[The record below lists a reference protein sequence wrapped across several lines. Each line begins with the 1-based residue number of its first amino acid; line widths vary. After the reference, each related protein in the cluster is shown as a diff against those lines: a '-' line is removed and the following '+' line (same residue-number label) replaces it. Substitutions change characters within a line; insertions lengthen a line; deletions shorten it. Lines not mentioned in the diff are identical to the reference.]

1 MKKGESCVIL
11 CLVIDMIC
19 NLCPRKCGAVRT
31 GHSGKGFCKMGTMP
45 VVARIAPHFGE
56 EPCISG
62 TRGSGA
68 VFFSG
73 CTMKCVFCQN
83 YEISQKGKG
92 VTLTP
97 KQLADGYKMLE
108 EAGVHNINLV
118 TADHFVEAVAESLSI
133 YRPKL
138 PIVYNCSG
146 YTSPKTLTMLS
157 GLVDVYLP
165 DFKYADDSL
174 AKKLSSAPD
183 YTRTATTAIQEMLF
197 QVGKPVFDGDGMIKK
212 GVIVRHLILP
222 AHTRN
227 SIAVLEHL
235 DRYFKKEILTES
247 KLALTLEETMLALS
261 ISAASNPAAAAA
273 VEQLRSL
280 RNCECH
286 LSHIPAPGDEGGFRK
301 LGMNLTCDPVFSSKS
316 LFDE

>member
-165 DFKYADDSL
+165 DFKYSDDSL

-183 YTRTATTAIQEMLF
+183 YVRTATTAIQEMIF
-197 QVGKPVFDGDGMIKK
+197 QVGKPVYDDEGMIKK

-235 DRYFKKEILTES
+235 ERYFKKEIL
-247 KLALTLEETMLALS
+247 
-261 ISAASNPAAAAA
+261 
-273 VEQLRSL
+273 VSL
-280 RNCECH
+280 MCQYVPCGEARRD
-286 LSHIPAPGDEGGFRK
+286 PK
-301 LGMNLTCDPVFSSKS
+301 LGRKITKREYDKVKRVMLELGFDGFTQDMSSATEDYIPEWD
-316 LFDE
+316 LGDNE